1 MNQELLK
8 TIDNLIK
15 TREKNLKNIEK
26 YKQDIKNLT
35 IQNKQIDG
43 EIKKLE
49 TLKTKYDALDK
60 LVSETLNPSNYEDT
74 ND

>member
-26 YKQDIKNLT
+26 YKQDIKKLT

-43 EIKKLE
+43 KIKKLE
-49 TLKTKYDALDK
+49 TLKIKYDALDK
-60 LVSETLNPSNYEDT
+60 LVNETLNPSNDEDT

>member
-60 LVSETLNPSNYEDT
+60 LVSETLNPSNDEDT

>member
-1 MNQELLK
+1 M
-8 TIDNLIK
+8 
-15 TREKNLKNIEK
+15 KNIEK
-26 YKQDIKNLT
+26 YKQDIKKLT

-49 TLKTKYDALDK
+49 TLKIKYDALDK
-60 LVSETLNPSNYEDT
+60 LVSETLNPSNDEDT